1 MIELRTQSNEK
12 RCSFIEHEHVLNLPE
27 CCPISHNPR
36 PGSTIALSYKG
47 KDTFL
52 EVYSLRKFVDSYRGG
67 KDGVRSMEGMLQE
80 ITQACATV
88 LGVEVRMEA
97 MLVLEPQQKMRVI
110 CYAFPWD
117 NENEDLS
124 DLEKIV
130 SGSGPGIAPDA
141 S

>member
-1 MIELRTQSNEK
+1 MVELRTQPNEK
-12 RCSFIEHEHVLNLPE
+12 RCSFIEHDHILELPE

-36 PGSTIALSYKG
+36 PGSTISLSYKG

-80 ITQACATV
+80 ITQACAQA

-97 MLVLEPQQKMRVI
+97 MLHLEPQQRMRVI
-110 CYAFPWD
+110 CYAFPWVE
-117 NENEDLS
+117 ENEELS
-124 DLEKIV
+124 DIEKV
-130 SGSGPGIAPDA
+130 VRPRGA
-141 S
+141 